1 MPISHTIAVEVGTDP
16 NHHHCLINLTNIISL
31 TSVINLTNLIN
42 LTSFIGPTSF
52 QPNLLPISLTIA
64 VEVGTDPNHHHS
76 LINLINLI
84 ILINLITL
92 MNSPLPWPTSAS
104 SSDYYD
110 LSNFTFDL
118 DEAADRH
125 HVPWSHRVALALYA
139 AILLLGIPG
148 NAAVVWLS
156 SAAQRRAVPAV
167 WFLHLA
173 VADLLCCAALPFLAI
188 PVAGDHRWPLGDF
201 GCKLFPALAVL
212 NMYSS
217 VLLLGAISA
226 DRCLMVTRPAWCHN
240 HRTPRAAHRVC
251 FTLWLAAAVLT
262 VPTFLFR
269 TARHDSFAEAELCV
283 VDYGQHRRFTEAF
296 TVALR
301 FVAGFLLPFSAIAVC
316 HALLLA
322 RLRARRFTNTRR
334 AAGTVLAVVVTFFV
348 CWLPYHVVGL
358 ILAATT
364 PSSALYRGAAAVDP
378 VLTGLAYANS
388 CANPLIYAAAAG
400 RRGRWGGGE
409 RGRGSWCAALR
420 RVLSEEPNSSANAGS
435 RSAANATTV
444 DTEV

>member
-1 MPISHTIAVEVGTDP
+1 MS
-16 NHHHCLINLTNIISL
+16 
-31 TSVINLTNLIN
+31 
-42 LTSFIGPTSF
+42 
-52 QPNLLPISLTIA
+52 
-64 VEVGTDPNHHHS
+64 
-76 LINLINLI
+76 
-84 ILINLITL
+84 
-92 MNSPLPWPTSAS
+92 SPLPWHTPTPFP
-104 SSDYYD
+104 DYYD
-110 LSNFTFDL
+110 LSNFTFNPDT
-118 DEAADRH
+118 DAVGH
-125 HVPWSHRVALALYA
+125 HRIPWSHRVALALYA
-139 AILLLGIPG
+139 AIFLLGIPG

-156 SAAQRRAVPAV
+156 SPAQRRAVPAV

-212 NMYSS
+212 NMYAS

-251 FTLWLAAAVLT
+251 FAVWLAAAILT

-269 TARHDSFAEAELCV
+269 TARRDAFADAELCV
-283 VDYGQHRRFTEAF
+283 VDYSIAGRHRSFAEGF

-301 FVAGFLLPFSAIAVC
+301 FAAGFLLPFSAIAAC

-322 RLRARRFTNTRR
+322 RLHSRGFTRMRR

-358 ILAATT
+358 ILAATS
-364 PSSALYRGAAAVDP
+364 PSAALYRGAAAADP

-400 RRGRWGGGE
+400 RRGGWGGGGE

-420 RVLSEEPNSSANAGS
+420 RVLSEEPNSSANHGS
-435 RSAANATTV
+435 RSNTNAATV

>member
-1 MPISHTIAVEVGTDP
+1 
-16 NHHHCLINLTNIISL
+16 
-31 TSVINLTNLIN
+31 
-42 LTSFIGPTSF
+42 
-52 QPNLLPISLTIA
+52 
-64 VEVGTDPNHHHS
+64 
-76 LINLINLI
+76 
-84 ILINLITL
+84 
-92 MNSPLPWPTSAS
+92 MNSSPFWHAS
-104 SSDYYD
+104 TTPPDDYD
-110 LSNFTFDL
+110 LFNFTFNPD
-118 DEAADRH
+118 DAVGH
-125 HVPWSHRVALALYA
+125 HHIPWSYRVALALYA
-139 AILLLGIPG
+139 AIFLLGIPG

-156 SAAQRRAVPAV
+156 STAQRRAVPAV

-251 FTLWLAAAVLT
+251 FTVWLAAAVLT

-269 TARHDSFAEAELCV
+269 AVRHDSFAEAELCV

-301 FVAGFLLPFSAIAVC
+301 FVAGFLLPFSAITVC

-322 RLRARRFTNTRR
+322 RLRARRFSNTRR
-334 AAGTVLAVVVTFFV
+334 AAGTVLAVVITFFV

-358 ILAATT
+358 ILASTT
-364 PSSALYRGAAAVDP
+364 SSSAIYRGAAAVDP

-388 CANPLIYAAAAG
+388 CANPLIYAVAAG
-400 RRGRWGGGE
+400 RRGGWGGGE
-409 RGRGSWCAALR
+409 QGRRSWCAALR
-420 RVLSEEPNSSANAGS
+420 RVLSEEPN
-435 RSAANATTV
+435 
-444 DTEV
+444 